1 MMQQKLLFFDID
13 GTLIDFHGKM
23 PLSTIK
29 ALEEARKNDH
39 MLILCTGRSKCQIDQ
54 KLRDFDFD
62 GMVAASG
69 AYVECRNKKPDVA
82 GENRLKNQRFFINE
96 FIRFANIVPAQG
108 TKVKVLKSKSTKVP
122 ESLQTERRARS
133 RTRHKILACHNMSK
147 RHIEL
152 LIDYFRQKKIS
163 YVFQCTD
170 RLITTP
176 ESAVVLKSVY
186 PILHME
192 EYEDIRAV
200 YQQYHIE
207 KAVCY
212 DPKGRLEETQ
222 KALEKYF
229 DVTAMSYKDAD
240 TKGAEVMLKGINKA
254 YGMRILEDY
263 LGAGREETIAFG
275 DGPNDLE
282 MMEYAG
288 YSVAMGN
295 ALDEVKER
303 ADFVTKH
310 VDQDGIYYAM
320 ERLGLL

>member
-13 GTLIDFHGKM
+13 GTLIDFHGNM

-29 ALEEARKNDH
+29 ALEKARENDH
-39 MLILCTGRSKCQIDQ
+39 RLILCTGRSKCQIDQ
-54 KLRDFDFD
+54 KLKDFDFD

-69 AYVECRNKKPDVA
+69 AYVEYRNKKQD
-82 GENRLKNQRFFINE
+82 
-96 FIRFANIVPAQG
+96 
-108 TKVKVLKSKSTKVP
+108 
-122 ESLQTERRARS
+122 
-133 RTRHKILACHNMSK
+133 KILARHNMSK

-176 ESAVVLKSVY
+176 ESAAVLKSVY
-186 PILHME
+186 PILQME

-212 DPKGRLEETQ
+212 DPEGRLEETQ

-254 YGMRILEDY
+254 YGMKILEEY
-263 LGAGREETIAFG
+263 LGVGREETIAFG

-295 ALDEVKER
+295 ALEEVKAR
-303 ADFVTKH
+303 ADLVTKH
-310 VDQDGIYYAM
+310 VDQDGIYDAM

>member
-54 KLRDFDFD
+54 KLKDFDFD

-69 AYVECRNKKPDVA
+69 AYVECWNKKPDVQA
-82 GENRLKNQRFFINE
+82 
-96 FIRFANIVPAQG
+96 
-108 TKVKVLKSKSTKVP
+108 
-122 ESLQTERRARS
+122 ERRARS
-133 RTRHKILACHNMSK
+133 RTRHKILTRHNMSK
-147 RHIEL
+147 GHIEL
-152 LIDYFRQKKIS
+152 LIDYFCQKKIS

-222 KALEKYF
+222 KALEKFF